1 MITLAL
7 LAALVAPSTT
17 WTVDDDGPADFA
29 QISEAVAQVRA
40 GDVLLVEP
48 GEYVPF
54 ILDKRVAILG
64 EPGGPRP
71 HVFGVTRVIG
81 ASFTLAGLDLEALR
95 VDGAAGRGR
104 IDDCRVGSVGDAG
117 QDWAVVLDGCAQVV
131 VSRTNVKGSD
141 AYSQAHIEAGGS
153 ALKIVTSNVM
163 LVDCMLTGAQG
174 LTSEGFSPYGGQGGI
189 GLSIELSSQ
198 VVAVGSTI
206 QGGLE
211 GFATCVFCECH
222 DGPAGSAVELV
233 SSSLVVRGSSG
244 DKVIAGSADPLC
256 PPILPGFAFDAL
268 GSVVVASG
276 AAIVGNS
283 NWNASQY
290 ITPSPAQP
298 FLEIEGP
305 DSAGAHKTI
314 QLHGPAGASCLLVA
328 SFAPAYAPLSQFD
341 DELWVGLAD
350 FFVLVPLVTL
360 GQEQPLTLGLDVP
373 ASLTGIEG
381 VSIELQPFFPGLPSA
396 VAPGKSIAGNV
407 AEIIL
412 RF

>member
-7 LAALVAPSTT
+7 LAALVVPSNT

-29 QISEAVAQVRA
+29 QISDAVAQVQA
-40 GDVLLVEP
+40 GDVLLVAP
-48 GEYVPF
+48 GDYVSF

-64 EPGGPRP
+64 QPGGPRP
-71 HVFGVTRVIG
+71 HIFGVTRVIG

-104 IDDCRVGSVGDAG
+104 IDDCRVGHAGDAG

-131 VSRTNVKGSD
+131 VSRTKGSK
-141 AYSQAHIEAGGS
+141 AYSQAHFYAGGS
-153 ALKIVTSNVM
+153 ALKIVTSNVT
-163 LVDCMLTGAQG
+163 LVDCTLTGAKG
-174 LTSEGFSPYGGQGGI
+174 FTSEDFYPYGGQGGI

-206 QGGLE
+206 QGGPE
-211 GFATCVFCECH
+211 GWATCVFCECH

-233 SSSLVVRGSSG
+233 SSFLVVRGSSG
-244 DKVIAGSADPLC
+244 DKVIAGFADPECL
-256 PPILPGFAFDAL
+256 PALPGYAFDAL

-314 QLHGPAGASCLLVA
+314 QLHGPADASCLLVA
-328 SFAPAYAPLSQFD
+328 SFAPAYAPLGQFD

-373 ASLTGIEG
+373 ASLTGLEG
-381 VSIELQPFFPGLPSA
+381 VAIELQPFFPGLPSA